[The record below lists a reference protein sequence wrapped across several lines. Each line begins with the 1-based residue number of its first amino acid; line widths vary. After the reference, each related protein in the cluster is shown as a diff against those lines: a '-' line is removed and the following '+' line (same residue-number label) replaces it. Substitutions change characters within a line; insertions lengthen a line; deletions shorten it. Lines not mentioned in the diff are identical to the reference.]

1 MVAARIDMVLAEW
14 LRPGDLLRGRI
25 DDEGRLAV
33 YAVHPDLAP
42 D

>member
-1 MVAARIDMVLAEW
+1 
-14 LRPGDLLRGRI
+14 LLRGRI